1 MTDYSLE
8 QWFKNWMIQVYI
20 LRIKRKINNNFLFCQ
35 VKQNKEKWMNETNK
49 QKNMTLETGVT
60 YMVLNP
66 PHMCECVCVCERSES
81 PKEVL
86 LEGHGARST

>member
-1 MTDYSLE
+1 
-8 QWFKNWMIQVYI
+8 
-20 LRIKRKINNNFLFCQ
+20 
-35 VKQNKEKWMNETNK
+35 MNETNQ

-66 PHMCECVCVCERSES
+66 PHMCECVCERSES